1 MPGGAAFSLAGFVA
15 RLPISM
21 QTLGIVLLV
30 AAARDSYGLAG
41 GVSATFLV
49 AGAAAAPVLGRL
61 VDRIGQAR
69 VLFGAL
75 AVHTVGLIGLVVLVL
90 ADAPAWSL
98 FPAAVVAGGSY
109 AQPGSLVRARWSHV
123 LAGQP
128 LLPTAFSW
136 ESVVDEVIFVV
147 GPVLVTVL
155 ATGIAP
161 AAGLLTAY
169 CFTLIGCLAL
179 AVQRRTQPP
188 PHPVAAGD
196 RRGSALLQ
204 PGVAVLVGVAIGLG
218 SIFGSVEVATVAF
231 TAERGQPAAAGL
243 VLALLAGGSLVAGL
257 WYGTVAWRAPAH
269 RRFVVGVLL
278 LAVATLPLPLAPNVA
293 VLAVLVFVGGFAIS
307 PGLIAGFALLDLL
320 VPQRL
325 RTEGLA
331 WFSTGIGIGLAV
343 SSSVAGQVVDAAS
356 GRAALGV
363 TVVAGMLSAAL
374 VLLGAR
380 WLRPREAPREAPR
393 EPAPEAQQEVP
404 PETAP
409 EAPREPPPEAQREV
423 PPETAPEAPRE
434 PPPQTPPEAPPNGRL
449 VR

>member
-1 MPGGAAFSLAGFVA
+1 MLGPYRRVLAVPGGAAFSLAGFVA
-15 RLPISM
+15 RLPIAM

-30 AAARDSYGLAG
+30 AATRGSYGLAG
-41 GVSATFLV
+41 AVSATFLV
-49 AGAAAAPVLGRL
+49 AGAVAAPVLGGLADRL
-61 VDRIGQAR
+61 GQAR

-75 AVHTVGLIGLVVLVL
+75 AVHTVGLGGLVAL
-90 ADAPAWSL
+90 ALAGAPAWTL
-98 FPAAVVAGGSY
+98 FSAAAVAGGSY

-147 GPVLVTVL
+147 GPVLVTAL
-155 ATGIAP
+155 AIGIAP

-169 CFTLIGCLAL
+169 GFTLVGGLAL
-179 AVQRRTQPP
+179 ALQRRTQPP
-188 PHPVAAGD
+188 PVPAGG

-204 PGVAVLVGVAIGLG
+204 PGVPVLVGAAVGLG

-231 TAERGQPAAAGL
+231 TAERGQPAAAGV

-269 RRFVVGVLL
+269 RRFVVAVLL
-278 LAVATLPLPLAPNVA
+278 LAAAMVPLPFAPNVA
-293 VLAVLVFVGGFAIS
+293 VLAVLVFVGGSAIS

-320 VPQRL
+320 VPQRV

-343 SSSVAGQVVDAAS
+343 SSSVTGQVVDAAG

-363 TVVAGMLSAAL
+363 TVAAGALSAAL

-380 WLRPREAPREAPR
+380 WLRPRDPVAPRS
-393 EPAPEAQQEVP
+393 
-404 PETAP
+404 
-409 EAPREPPPEAQREV
+409 
-423 PPETAPEAPRE
+423 
-434 PPPQTPPEAPPNGRL
+434 
-449 VR
+449 